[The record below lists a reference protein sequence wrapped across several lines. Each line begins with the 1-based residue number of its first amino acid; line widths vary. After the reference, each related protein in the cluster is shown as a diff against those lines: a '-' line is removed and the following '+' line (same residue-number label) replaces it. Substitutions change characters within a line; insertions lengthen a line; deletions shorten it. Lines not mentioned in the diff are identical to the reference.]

1 MAKLTQ
7 EEIQQIKELQQKY
20 DQTVFELGSLEAQ
33 IIVLNAQIDKL
44 NEEKRNLVSDLNTV
58 GKKESELV
66 KSLQEKYGTGSIDVE
81 TGEVTP
87 AQ

>member
-1 MAKLTQ
+1 MAQLTQ

-20 DQTVFELGSLEAQ
+20 DQTVFELCSLEAQ
-33 IIVLNAQIDKL
+33 IIVLNTQIDKL

-81 TGEVTP
+81 SGEITP